1 MTQTVLFCPI
11 IAGLVRAGRGT
22 GDRGRVET
30 RELIETKP
38 DEPNGQCLMLPP
50 PPPSGLI
57 SRPVLLIFIVGSLS
71 AFGPLSLDMY
81 LPAFPDMTGDLSTSA
96 SSIQLTLTA
105 CLIGL
110 ALGQAFAGPLSDV
123 LGRRLPMTI
132 GLAAFTVFSLLC
144 MVAPSVEV
152 LIALRFLQGMAGA
165 AGIVLAR
172 AVVRDLYS
180 GPALA
185 QFFSLVMM
193 VNGMAPILAPI
204 IGGQLMRFTTWH
216 GVFAVL
222 ALFSFVLLLAVLLWL
237 PETLPPERRQSAG
250 ITPMIVSFK
259 VLLTDRLF
267 IGYGLSA
274 GFAFGAMFA
283 YIAGSSFVIQNIY
296 DVSPQSYS
304 LMFGANA
311 LGIVTMAQINARLVP
326 KAGPRRMMTVGL
338 IGSATGG
345 LSLLTVVL
353 LDVGLFGIL
362 GALFVM
368 VSSIGF
374 IAPNTAAL
382 AMANYPDS
390 AGAASALI
398 GLLQFGIGGL
408 VAPLAGIGGD
418 DTALPMAMLIASL
431 GVSSLVISRVLT
443 RLPKPA

>member
-1 MTQTVLFCPI
+1 
-11 IAGLVRAGRGT
+11 
-22 GDRGRVET
+22 
-30 RELIETKP
+30 
-38 DEPNGQCLMLPP
+38 MLPP
-50 PPPSGLI
+50 PPSSGLVT
-57 SRPVLLIFIVGSLS
+57 RPILLILIIGSLS

-81 LPAFPDMTGDLSTSA
+81 LPAFPDMSEDLSSGA
-96 SSIQLTLTA
+96 SRIQLTLTA

-123 LGRRLPMTI
+123 LGRRLPLVI
-132 GLAAFTVFSLLC
+132 GLLSFAVISILC
-144 MVAPSVEV
+144 MVAPNVEI
-152 LIALRFLQGMAGA
+152 LILLRFLQGMAGA

-180 GPALA
+180 GSALA

-204 IGGQLMRFTTWH
+204 IGGQLLRFTTWH
-216 GVFAVL
+216 GVFLVL
-222 ALFSFVLLLAVLLWL
+222 AAFSLILLLAVLLWL
-237 PETLPPERRQSAG
+237 PETLPAERRQTGG
-250 ITPMIVSFK
+250 ISPMISAFR

-311 LGIVTMAQINARLVP
+311 LGIVTMAQINARMV
-326 KAGPRRMMTVGL
+326 KRAGPRKMMTFGL
-338 IGSATGG
+338 IGSASGG
-345 LSLLTVVL
+345 LSLLAVVL
-353 LDVGLFGIL
+353 VDVGLVGIL
-362 GALFVM
+362 LALFVV

-390 AGAASALI
+390 AGSASALI
-398 GLLQFGIGGL
+398 GLLQFGIGGM

-418 DTALPMAMLIASL
+418 DTALPMATLIACL
-431 GVSSLVISRVLT
+431 GVSALVTSRLLT
-443 RLPKPA
+443 RMPSEGVAQS